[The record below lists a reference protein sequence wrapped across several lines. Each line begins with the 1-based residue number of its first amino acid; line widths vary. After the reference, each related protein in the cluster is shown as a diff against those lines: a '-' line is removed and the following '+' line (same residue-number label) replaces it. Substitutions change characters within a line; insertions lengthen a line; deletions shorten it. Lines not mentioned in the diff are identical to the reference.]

1 MLSLASRCG
10 ICGEP
15 LLSGDLTSD
24 PSQHFCGLELA
35 GTAIIQPIVV
45 SAENVDENSSE
56 SRSSS
61 SLSADDDAPTTTA
74 PAAVHAPQEA
84 TTANEFADA
93 ELSTNAPHNPLDLAE
108 IGRLHMENVALKNI
122 TAPALMMSNTSD
134 ASSTPRYTPAIASQ
148 PVTREV
154 AMASGEKLMV
164 EVAVHAK

>member
-35 GTAIIQPIVV
+35 GTAIVQPIVV
-45 SAENVDENSSE
+45 SAENVDDNSSD

-61 SLSADDDAPTTTA
+61 SLSAEDDAPTTA
-74 PAAVHAPQEA
+74 ALAAVHGLP
-84 TTANEFADA
+84 
-93 ELSTNAPHNPLDLAE
+93 TNSPHNPLDLAE

-122 TAPALMMSNTSD
+122 TAPALMMSNMSD
-134 ASSTPRYTPAIASQ
+134 ASSTPRYTPALASQ

>member
-35 GTAIIQPIVV
+35 GTAIVEPIVV
-45 SAENVDENSSE
+45 SAENVDDNSSD

-61 SLSADDDAPTTTA
+61 SLSAEDDAPTTA
-74 PAAVHAPQEA
+74 ALAAVH
-84 TTANEFADA
+84 EFPA
-93 ELSTNAPHNPLDLAE
+93 STPHNPLDLAE
-108 IGRLHMENVALKNI
+108 IGRLHMENVALKSI
-122 TAPALMMSNTSD
+122 AAPALMMSNTSD

>member
-35 GTAIIQPIVV
+35 GTAIVQPIVV
-45 SAENVDENSSE
+45 SAEMIDESTSD

-61 SLSADDDAPTTTA
+61 SLSADDDAPTTVA
-74 PAAVHAPQEA
+74 PAVVH
-84 TTANEFADA
+84 
-93 ELSTNAPHNPLDLAE
+93 ELAASTPHNPLDLAE
-108 IGRLHMENVALKNI
+108 IGRLHMENAALKSI
-122 TAPALMMSNTSD
+122 AAPALMMSNMSD
-134 ASSTPRYTPAIASQ
+134 ASSTPRYAPAIASK

>member
-74 PAAVHAPQEA
+74 PAAVH
-84 TTANEFADA
+84 

>member
-24 PSQHFCGLELA
+24 PSQHFCGLDLA
-35 GTAIIQPIVV
+35 GTAIVQPIIV
-45 SAENVDENSSE
+45 SAETVDENSSD

-61 SLSADDDAPTTTA
+61 SLSADGDAPITA
-74 PAAVHAPQEA
+74 TPAAVH
-84 TTANEFADA
+84 
-93 ELSTNAPHNPLDLAE
+93 ELSTNTPHNPLDLAE
-108 IGRLHMENVALKNI
+108 IGRLHMENVALKSI

>member
-1 MLSLASRCG
+1 MQSLASQCG

-35 GTAIIQPIVV
+35 GTAIVQPIVV
-45 SAENVDENSSE
+45 SAEKVDESTSD

-61 SLSADDDAPTTTA
+61 SLSAEDEAPTS
-74 PAAVHAPQEA
+74 AAV
-84 TTANEFADA
+84 TAVHEFP
-93 ELSTNAPHNPLDLAE
+93 TVTPHNPLDLAE
-108 IGRLHMENVALKNI
+108 IGRLHMENVVLKSI
-122 TAPALMMSNTSD
+122 ATSALMTSNTSD
-134 ASSTPRYTPAIASQ
+134 GSSAPRYTPAIATQ

-154 AMASGEKLMV
+154 AMASREKLMV